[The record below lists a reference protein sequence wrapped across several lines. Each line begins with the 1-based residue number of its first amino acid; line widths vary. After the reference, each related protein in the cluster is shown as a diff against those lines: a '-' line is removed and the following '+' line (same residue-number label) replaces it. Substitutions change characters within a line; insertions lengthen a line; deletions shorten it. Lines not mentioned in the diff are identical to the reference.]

1 MTDNKAGGLL
11 GIARRAGCLSAG
23 HDAALGAIQ
32 NGSASLCLLASDA
45 SARLQAE
52 MERAAARF
60 SPNAATVRG
69 TFTMQELGKTI
80 GAKPTAVLT
89 VNDAGF
95 AARIQDYIGRE

>member
-1 MTDNKAGGLL
+1 MTDNKASGLL
-11 GIARRAGCLSAG
+11 GIARRAGCLSVG

-32 NGSASLCLLASDA
+32 NGSACLCLLASDA
-45 SARLQAE
+45 SVRLGGE

-60 SPNAATVRG
+60 SPNTTLRRSAW
-69 TFTMQELGKTI
+69 TMQELGKAI

-95 AARIQDYIGRE
+95 AASIQDHIGRE